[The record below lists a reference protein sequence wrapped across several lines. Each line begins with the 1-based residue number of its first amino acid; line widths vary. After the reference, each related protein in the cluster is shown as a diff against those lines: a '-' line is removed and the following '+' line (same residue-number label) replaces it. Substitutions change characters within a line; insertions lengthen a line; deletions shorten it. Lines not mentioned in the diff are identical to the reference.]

1 MNWQLPRSHP
11 ALSPNQVQVWRVNLT
26 VPTSPLRSLL
36 DASELARADRLRS
49 PAPFI
54 ASHAALR
61 LILSRYLDAAP
72 DRLQFACG
80 DRGKPFLVDG
90 AIEFNLSH
98 SGDWALIAV
107 AIDQPVGVDV
117 EQIRS
122 IEFQLLA
129 ERFFHPQEAE
139 SIALLPSEEQ
149 QLAFFQFWTRKEA
162 YLKAIGCGITNGL
175 EQQIPIDWT
184 LWNLE
189 VAPNYAGAFAVQNR
203 SNLWQWDWSW
213 DAIDLIAGVF

>member
-1 MNWQLPRSHP
+1 MIWQLPRSHP
-11 ALSPNQVQVWRVNLT
+11 SLSPGQVQVWRVNLT
-26 VPTSPLRSLL
+26 VSTSPLRSLL
-36 DASELARADRLRS
+36 DAAEQARADRLRL

-61 LILSRYLDAAP
+61 LILSRYLQTPP

-98 SGDWALIAV
+98 SSDWALIAV

-122 IEFQLLA
+122 IEFRSLLD
-129 ERFFHPQEAE
+129 RYFHPQEVRA
-139 SIALLPSEEQ
+139 IACLPSEEQ
-149 QLAFFQFWTRKEA
+149 QLAFFRCWTRKEA
-162 YLKAIGCGITNGL
+162 YLKAIGCGIANGL
-175 EQQIPIDWT
+175 NEQIPIDWT
-184 LWNLE
+184 IWELN
-189 VAPNYAGAFAVQNR
+189 VASNFVGAVAIQGR
-203 SNLWQWDWSW
+203 SNLLQWNWSW
-213 DAIDLIAGVF
+213 DAIDRTFTS